1 MYDIP
6 RISSEYLLNDL
17 AKYEGKIWE
26 LIGVSNLF
34 NVEIQLLYVDWRVQ
48 AQLLRLERRVSIR
61 QPVDGSI

>member
-26 LIGVSNLF
+26 LIGVSNL
-34 NVEIQLLYVDWRVQ
+34 QLCNYNEAAKMLHRVRD
-48 AQLLRLERRVSIR
+48 RLA
-61 QPVDGSI
+61 